1 MTDVTKQVS
10 QVISF
15 QCQKC
20 ADDNVSIDFCP
31 GNKQDYPTFGDTG
44 YLKITCNACRT
55 TIDID
60 PDKE

>member
-20 ADDNVSIDFCP
+20 ADDNVSFKFYP
-31 GNKQDYPTFGDTG
+31 GNKQDHPTFEDTG
-44 YLKITCNACRT
+44 YLKITCNACGI